1 MDIDELKFL
10 DDESDSSSDEE
21 LLENKENGK

>member
-1 MDIDELKFL
+1 MDLDELKFL

-21 LLENKENGK
+21 LLVNKKNGK